1 MVKTKKEVVS
11 EEVKKKMAGV
21 DYVKLQEMI
30 IENLVELQRVHTNMA
45 EKFNKL
51 SEQIASLLNLF
62 ELAARSFAEHPANQ
76 GVDKDKEFLEKI
88 DRLLEQNKTIAKGL
102 TLMEER
108 VREKVYGPVPPRL
121 QMPVEEKSEYEPS
134 SINKP
139 LPKF

>member
-30 IENLVELQRVHTNMA
+30 IENLVELQREHTNMA

-121 QMPVEEKSEYEPS
+121 QMPVEEQSEYEPS
-134 SINKP
+134 
-139 LPKF
+139 